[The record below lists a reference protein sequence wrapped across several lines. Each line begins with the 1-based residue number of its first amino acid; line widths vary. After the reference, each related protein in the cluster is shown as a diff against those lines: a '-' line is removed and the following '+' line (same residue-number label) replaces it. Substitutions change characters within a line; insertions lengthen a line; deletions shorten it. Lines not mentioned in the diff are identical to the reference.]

1 MQNLN
6 NNPQEINQT
15 YKQSNFIG
23 FENFIELE
31 NQVSQTKEK
40 SKLSKIG
47 KKLPKIG
54 SKECFKFD
62 RNLDFSLQRN
72 KLDRYGA
79 SELGNIL
86 IGGVGLKDLMVNRVL
101 KYFGISM
108 PFEENL
114 YMLKGKELENLGFR
128 EFIKAYGDN
137 IAVLYKNKYA
147 NGVDKYNYFKKMENS
162 KTLVGS
168 TIDGWLINNNGDLE
182 LLEIKSSDSNY
193 MSSAIEEYNKNGNFL
208 SSKYFF
214 KYYVQAQMQL
224 ACTGLEN
231 CNLFF
236 LIGAA
241 PVNCKIKRNNSLI
254 SKVLNFVL
262 KCEREVFNIRT
273 EIVKNNQV
281 KLLISNNIDNDTFN
295 KLVEEIEELVVKSDF
310 YQSGVEFDWIN
321 EFVEYVECVDLEIK
335 TEQSAI
341 NLECSL
347 FEIKNLKA
355 ELNKIQ
361 NENKK
366 KEKPIKELLKIKID
380 EIMRKYPLINHVN
393 YKFKEFV
400 FNYDPNKR
408 AISDRLKGLLPISE
422 KVFFFNNMAFSNS
435 SRVPIQ
441 RGHGKKIA
449 KENWLV

>member
-6 NNPQEINQT
+6 KNPQEINQT

-23 FENFIELE
+23 FENFIELD
-31 NQVSQTKEK
+31 NQASQTKKK

-62 RNLDFSLQRN
+62 RNFDFSVQRN
-72 KLDRYGA
+72 KLNKYGA
-79 SELGNIL
+79 SEVGNIL

-108 PFEENL
+108 PFKENL

-214 KYYVQAQMQL
+214 KYYVQAQIQL
-224 ACTGLEN
+224 ACTGLEY

-254 SKVLNFVL
+254 AKVLEFVK
-262 KCEREVFNIRT
+262 KCEQEVFDLRNKI
-273 EIVKNNQV
+273 IKNDKN

-295 KLVEEIEELVVKSDF
+295 KFVEEIEDLVEKSDF
-310 YQSGVEFDWIN
+310 YQSGVEFNWVK
-321 EFVEYVECVDLEIK
+321 EFVEYVECVNLEIE
-335 TEQSAI
+335 TEQFAV

-393 YKFKEFV
+393 YKFKEFM

-408 AISDRLKGLLPISE
+408 AISDRLKSLLPTCE
-422 KVFFFNNMAFSNS
+422 KAFFSNNIVFS
-435 SRVPIQ
+435 NITRVPV
-441 RGHGKKIA
+441 
-449 KENWLV
+449 E

>member
-1 MQNLN
+1 MISLN
-6 NNPQEINQT
+6 KNPQEINQT

-23 FENFIELE
+23 FENFIELD
-31 NQVSQTKEK
+31 NQASQTKKK

-62 RNLDFSLQRN
+62 RNFDFSVQRN
-72 KLDRYGA
+72 KLNKYGA
-79 SELGNIL
+79 SEVGNIL

-108 PFEENL
+108 PFKENL

-214 KYYVQAQMQL
+214 KYYVQAQIQL
-224 ACTGLEN
+224 ACTGLEY

-254 SKVLNFVL
+254 AKVLEFVK
-262 KCEREVFNIRT
+262 KCEQEVFDLRNKI
-273 EIVKNNQV
+273 IKNDKN

-295 KLVEEIEELVVKSDF
+295 KFVEEIEDLVEKSDF
-310 YQSGVEFDWIN
+310 YQSGVEFNWVK
-321 EFVEYVECVDLEIK
+321 EFVEYVECVNLEIE
-335 TEQSAI
+335 TEQFAV

-393 YKFKEFV
+393 YKFKEFM

-408 AISDRLKGLLPISE
+408 AISDRLKSLLPTCE
-422 KVFFFNNMAFSNS
+422 KAFFSNNIVFS
-435 SRVPIQ
+435 NITRVPV
-441 RGHGKKIA
+441 
-449 KENWLV
+449 E

>member
-79 SELGNIL
+79 SEVGNIL

-108 PFEENL
+108 PFKENL

-241 PVNCKIKRNNSLI
+241 PVNCKIKRNKSLI
-254 SKVLNFVL
+254 AKVLEFVK
-262 KCEREVFNIRT
+262 KCEQEVFDLRNKI
-273 EIVKNNQV
+273 IKNDKN

-295 KLVEEIEELVVKSDF
+295 KFVEEIEALVEKSDF
-310 YQSGVEFDWIN
+310 YQSGVEFNWVK
-321 EFVEYVECVDLEIK
+321 EFVEYVECVNLEIE
-335 TEQSAI
+335 TEQSAV

-393 YKFKEFV
+393 YKFKEFM

-408 AISDRLKGLLPISE
+408 AISDRLKSLLPTCE
-422 KVFFFNNMAFSNS
+422 KAFFSNNIVFS
-435 SRVPIQ
+435 NITRVPV
-441 RGHGKKIA
+441 
-449 KENWLV
+449 E

>member
-1 MQNLN
+1 MNNVSEKNQKNIQNGVSN
-6 NNPQEINQT
+6 MIHAEQ
-15 YKQSNFIG
+15 QSFIG
-23 FENFIELE
+23 CEVFEEKALPI
-31 NQVSQTKEK
+31 KEK

-47 KKLPKIG
+47 KKLPGI
-54 SKECFKFD
+54 SSQECFRFN
-62 RNLDFSLQRN
+62 RNIDFSLQRS
-72 KLDRYGA
+72 KLDKYGA
-79 SELGNIL
+79 SEVGTVV
-86 IGGVGLKDLMVNRVL
+86 IGGAGLKDVMINSVL
-101 KYFGISM
+101 KYFGMSL

-128 EFIKAYGDN
+128 EFVKAYGDN

-147 NGVDKYNYFKKMENS
+147 NGVDKYNYFKKIDNFEP
-162 KTLVGS
+162 LVGS
-168 TIDGWLINNNGDLE
+168 TIDGWFMNIYGDIE
-182 LLEIKSSDSNY
+182 LLEIKSSDSHY

-224 ACTGLEN
+224 ACTGLEY

-236 LIGAA
+236 LIDAA
-241 PVNCKIKRNNSLI
+241 PVNCKIKRNDSLI

-321 EFVEYVECVDLEIK
+321 EFVEYVECVNFEIQ
-335 TEQSAI
+335 TEESAI
-341 NLECSL
+341 NLEHNL
-347 FEIKNLKA
+347 IEINNLKV

-366 KEKPIKELLKIKID
+366 REKPIKDLLKIKID
-380 EIMRKYPLINHVN
+380 KVMDKYPLINHVN
-393 YKFKEFV
+393 YKFKQFM
-400 FNYDPNKR
+400 FNYDPKKR
-408 AISDRLKGLLPISE
+408 AIADRFKELIPINN
-422 KVFFFNNMAFSNS
+422 KVFVSSNMNNIAYENS
-435 SRVPIQ
+435 VPF
-441 RGHGKKIA
+441 
-449 KENWLV
+449 

>member
-1 MQNLN
+1 M
-6 NNPQEINQT
+6 
-15 YKQSNFIG
+15 
-23 FENFIELE
+23 
-31 NQVSQTKEK
+31 
-40 SKLSKIG
+40 
-47 KKLPKIG
+47 PKIG

-62 RNLDFSLQRN
+62 RNFDFSVQRN
-72 KLDRYGA
+72 KLNKYGA
-79 SELGNIL
+79 SEVGNIL

-108 PFEENL
+108 PFKENL

-214 KYYVQAQMQL
+214 KYYVQAQIQL
-224 ACTGLEN
+224 ACTGLEY

-254 SKVLNFVL
+254 AKVLEFVK
-262 KCEREVFNIRT
+262 KCEQEVFDLRNKI
-273 EIVKNNQV
+273 IKNDKN

-295 KLVEEIEELVVKSDF
+295 KFVEEIEDLVEKSDF
-310 YQSGVEFDWIN
+310 YQSGVEFNWVK
-321 EFVEYVECVDLEIK
+321 EFVEYVECVNLEIE
-335 TEQSAI
+335 TEQFAV

-393 YKFKEFV
+393 YKFKEFM

-408 AISDRLKGLLPISE
+408 AISDRLKSLLPTCE
-422 KVFFFNNMAFSNS
+422 KAFFSNNIVFS
-435 SRVPIQ
+435 NITRVPV
-441 RGHGKKIA
+441 
-449 KENWLV
+449 E

>member
-1 MQNLN
+1 MSNVSEKNQKNIQNGVSDMIHAE
-6 NNPQEINQT
+6 Q
-15 YKQSNFIG
+15 QSFIG
-23 FENFIELE
+23 CEVFEEKALP
-31 NQVSQTKEK
+31 TKEK

-47 KKLPKIG
+47 KKLPGI
-54 SKECFKFD
+54 SSQECFRFN
-62 RNLDFSLQRN
+62 RNIDFSLQRS
-72 KLDRYGA
+72 KLDKYGA
-79 SELGNIL
+79 SEVGTVV
-86 IGGVGLKDLMVNRVL
+86 IGGAGLKDVMINSVL
-101 KYFGISM
+101 KYFGMSL

-128 EFIKAYGDN
+128 EFVKAYGDN

-147 NGVDKYNYFKKMENS
+147 NGVDKYNYFKKMDNFEP
-162 KTLVGS
+162 LVGS
-168 TIDGWLINNNGDLE
+168 TIDGWFMNIYGDIE
-182 LLEIKSSDSNY
+182 LLEIKSSDSHY

-224 ACTGLEN
+224 ACTGLEY

-236 LIGAA
+236 LIDAA
-241 PVNCKIKRNNSLI
+241 PVNCKIKRNDSLI

-262 KCEREVFNIRT
+262 KCEREVFNIRA

-321 EFVEYVECVDLEIK
+321 EFVEYVDCVNLEIK

-341 NLECSL
+341 NLEGDL
-347 FEIKNLKA
+347 VEINNLKV

-366 KEKPIKELLKIKID
+366 REKPIKDLLKIKID
-380 EIMRKYPLINHVN
+380 KVMDKYPLINHVN
-393 YKFKEFV
+393 YKFKQFM
-400 FNYDPNKR
+400 FNYDPKKR
-408 AISDRLKGLLPISE
+408 AIADRFKELIPINN
-422 KVFFFNNMAFSNS
+422 KVFVPSNMRNIAYENS
-435 SRVPIQ
+435 VPF
-441 RGHGKKIA
+441 
-449 KENWLV
+449 

>member
-1 MQNLN
+1 MSHIEKNQENIQNGVSN
-6 NNPQEINQT
+6 MIHADQ
-15 YKQSNFIG
+15 QSFIG
-23 FENFIELE
+23 CEVFEEKALPI
-31 NQVSQTKEK
+31 KEK

-47 KKLPKIG
+47 KKLPGI
-54 SKECFKFD
+54 SSQECFRFN
-62 RNLDFSLQRN
+62 RNIDFSLQRS
-72 KLDRYGA
+72 KLDKYGA
-79 SELGNIL
+79 SEVGTVV
-86 IGGVGLKDLMVNRVL
+86 IGGAGLKDVMINSVL
-101 KYFGISM
+101 KYFGMSL

-128 EFIKAYGDN
+128 EFVKAYGDN

-147 NGVDKYNYFKKMENS
+147 NGVDKYNYFKKIDNFEP
-162 KTLVGS
+162 LVGS
-168 TIDGWLINNNGDLE
+168 TIDGWFMNIYGDIE
-182 LLEIKSSDSNY
+182 LLEIKSSDSHY

-224 ACTGLEN
+224 ACTGLEY

-236 LIGAA
+236 LIDAA
-241 PVNCKIKRNNSLI
+241 PVNCKIKRNDSLI

-281 KLLISNNIDNDTFN
+281 KLLISKNIDNDTFN

-310 YQSGVEFDWIN
+310 YQFGVEFDWIN
-321 EFVEYVECVDLEIK
+321 EFVEYVECLDLEIK

-341 NLECSL
+341 NLEEDL
-347 FEIKNLKA
+347 IKINNLKV

-366 KEKPIKELLKIKID
+366 REKPIKDLLKIKID
-380 EIMRKYPLINHVN
+380 KIMDKYPLINHMN
-393 YKFKEFV
+393 YRFKQFV
-400 FNYDPNKR
+400 FNYDPKKR
-408 AISDRLKGLLPISE
+408 AIADRFKELTPINN
-422 KVFFFNNMAFSNS
+422 KVFVPSNMSNIAYENS
-435 SRVPIQ
+435 VPF
-441 RGHGKKIA
+441 
-449 KENWLV
+449 

>member
-1 MQNLN
+1 M
-6 NNPQEINQT
+6 IHI
-15 YKQSNFIG
+15 KQQSFTG
-23 FENFIELE
+23 CEVFEEKTLPI
-31 NQVSQTKEK
+31 KEK

-47 KKLPKIG
+47 KKLPGI
-54 SKECFKFD
+54 SSQECFRFN
-62 RNLDFSLQRN
+62 RNIDFSLQRS
-72 KLDRYGA
+72 KLDKYGA
-79 SELGNIL
+79 SEVGTVV
-86 IGGVGLKDLMVNRVL
+86 IGGTGLKDVMINSVL
-101 KYFGISM
+101 KYFGMSL

-128 EFIKAYGDN
+128 EFVKAYGDN

-147 NGVDKYNYFKKMENS
+147 NGVDKYNYFKKIDNFEP
-162 KTLVGS
+162 LVGA
-168 TIDGWLINNNGDLE
+168 TIDGWFININGDIE

-193 MSSAIEEYNKNGNFL
+193 MSSAIEAYNKNGNFL

-224 ACTGLEN
+224 ACTGLEY

-236 LIGAA
+236 LIDAA
-241 PVNCKIKRNNSLI
+241 PVNCKIKRNDSLI
-254 SKVLNFVL
+254 SKVLNFLL

-273 EIVKNNQV
+273 EIVKNNQA

-321 EFVEYVECVDLEIK
+321 EFVEYVECVNFEIQ

-341 NLECSL
+341 NLEENL
-347 FEIKNLKA
+347 IEINNLKV

-366 KEKPIKELLKIKID
+366 REKPIKDLLKIKID
-380 EIMRKYPLINHVN
+380 KIMDEYPLINHRN
-393 YKFKEFV
+393 YRFKQFV
-400 FNYDPNKR
+400 FNYDPKKR
-408 AISDRLKGLLPISE
+408 AIADRFKELIPINN
-422 KVFFFNNMAFSNS
+422 KVFVPSNINNITYANS
-435 SRVPIQ
+435 VPF
-441 RGHGKKIA
+441 
-449 KENWLV
+449 

>member
-6 NNPQEINQT
+6 KNPQEINQT

-23 FENFIELE
+23 FENFIELD
-31 NQVSQTKEK
+31 NQASQTKEK

-62 RNLDFSLQRN
+62 RNFDFGLQRN

-79 SELGNIL
+79 SEVGNIL

-108 PFEENL
+108 PFKENL

-214 KYYVQAQMQL
+214 KYYVQAQIQL
-224 ACTGLEN
+224 ACTGLEY

-254 SKVLNFVL
+254 AKVLEFVK
-262 KCEREVFNIRT
+262 KCEQEVFDLRNKI
-273 EIVKNNQV
+273 IKNDKN

-295 KLVEEIEELVVKSDF
+295 KFVEEIEDLVEKSDF
-310 YQSGVEFDWIN
+310 YQSGVEFNWVK
-321 EFVEYVECVDLEIK
+321 EFVEYVECVNLEIE
-335 TEQSAI
+335 TEQSAV

-366 KEKPIKELLKIKID
+366 KKNLLKSYSKLKLMKLCVNIHLS
-380 EIMRKYPLINHVN
+380 IM
-393 YKFKEFV
+393 
-400 FNYDPNKR
+400 
-408 AISDRLKGLLPISE
+408 
-422 KVFFFNNMAFSNS
+422 
-435 SRVPIQ
+435 
-441 RGHGKKIA
+441 
-449 KENWLV
+449 

>member
-1 MQNLN
+1 MSHITN
-6 NNPQEINQT
+6 NQEIQNNKINRKSRIIHVNQ
-15 YKQSNFIG
+15 QSFIG
-23 FENFIELE
+23 FEVFEE
-31 NQVSQTKEK
+31 KSTQTKEK

-47 KKLPKIG
+47 KKLPEI
-54 SKECFKFD
+54 SSRECFKFD

-72 KLDRYGA
+72 KLDKYGA
-79 SELGNIL
+79 SEVGNIL

-101 KYFGISM
+101 KYFGMSM

-128 EFIKAYGDN
+128 EFIKVHGDN
-137 IAVLYKNKYA
+137 IDVLYKNKYA
-147 NGVDKYNYFKKMENS
+147 NGVDKYNYFKKMGNS

-208 SSKYFF
+208 SNKYFF

-236 LIGAA
+236 LIGAT
-241 PVNCKIKRNNSLI
+241 PINCKIKRNDSLI
-254 SKVLNFVL
+254 SKVLEFVNN
-262 KCEREVFNIRT
+262 CEL
-273 EIVKNNQV
+273 EIINLRNKIGKNNAV
-281 KLLISNNIDNDTFN
+281 NLLMSHNDDNHTFIN
-295 KLVEEIEELVVKSDF
+295 FIEELVVNSDF
-310 YQSGVEFDWIN
+310 YQSGVEFNWIN

-335 TEQSAI
+335 TKQSAI

-347 FEIKNLKA
+347 FEIKNLKV

-361 NENKK
+361 NENRK

-380 EIMRKYPLINHVN
+380 EIIRKYPLINNVN
-393 YKFKEFV
+393 YKFREFM

-408 AISDRLKGLLPISE
+408 AISDRVKSLLPTCE
-422 KVFFFNNMAFSNS
+422 KVFFSNNIAFLNS
-435 SRVPIQ
+435 TRVPV
-441 RGHGKKIA
+441 
-449 KENWLV
+449 E

>member
-1 MQNLN
+1 MQNFN

-15 YKQSNFIG
+15 YKQPNFIG

-47 KKLPKIG
+47 KKLPRI
-54 SKECFKFD
+54 SSQECFKFD
-62 RNLDFSLQRN
+62 RNQDFSIQRN

-79 SELGNIL
+79 SEVGNIL

-128 EFIKAYGDN
+128 EFIKAHGDN

-147 NGVDKYNYFKKMENS
+147 NGVDKYNYFKKVGNS

-168 TIDGWLINNNGDLE
+168 TIDGWFINNNGDLE

-193 MSSAIEEYNKNGNFL
+193 MSSAIDKYNKNGNFL

-236 LIGAA
+236 L
-241 PVNCKIKRNNSLI
+241 
-254 SKVLNFVL
+254 
-262 KCEREVFNIRT
+262 
-273 EIVKNNQV
+273 
-281 KLLISNNIDNDTFN
+281 
-295 KLVEEIEELVVKSDF
+295 
-310 YQSGVEFDWIN
+310 
-321 EFVEYVECVDLEIK
+321 
-335 TEQSAI
+335 
-341 NLECSL
+341 
-347 FEIKNLKA
+347 
-355 ELNKIQ
+355 
-361 NENKK
+361 
-366 KEKPIKELLKIKID
+366 
-380 EIMRKYPLINHVN
+380 
-393 YKFKEFV
+393 
-400 FNYDPNKR
+400 
-408 AISDRLKGLLPISE
+408 
-422 KVFFFNNMAFSNS
+422 
-435 SRVPIQ
+435 
-441 RGHGKKIA
+441 
-449 KENWLV
+449 

>member
-1 MQNLN
+1 MTKVTKN
-6 NNPQEINQT
+6 NQKNNKISRKSRIIHV
-15 YKQSNFIG
+15 KQQSFIG
-23 FENFIELE
+23 CEVFEEK
-31 NQVSQTKEK
+31 STPTKEK

-47 KKLPKIG
+47 KKLPKIS
-54 SKECFKFD
+54 SKECFRFNK
-62 RNLDFSLQRN
+62 NLDFSVQRN
-72 KLDRYGA
+72 KLDKYGA
-79 SELGNIL
+79 SEVGNIL

-128 EFIKAYGDN
+128 EFIKAHGDN

-147 NGVDKYNYFKKMENS
+147 NGVDKYNYFKKVGSSE
-162 KTLVGS
+162 TLVGS

-214 KYYVQAQMQL
+214 KYYVQAQIQL

-241 PVNCKIKRNNSLI
+241 PVNCKIKRNDALI
-254 SKVLNFVL
+254 AKVLEFVK
-262 KCEREVFNIRT
+262 KCEQEVFNLRN
-273 EIVKNNQV
+273 EIVKNDKN

-295 KLVEEIEELVVKSDF
+295 KFVEEIEDLVVNSDF
-310 YQSGVEFDWIN
+310 YQSGVEFNWVK

-393 YKFKEFV
+393 YKFKEFM

-408 AISDRLKGLLPISE
+408 AISDRLKGLLPTSE
-422 KVFFFNNMAFSNS
+422 KVFFFNNIAFSNS
-435 SRVPIQ
+435 PRVPV
-441 RGHGKKIA
+441 
-449 KENWLV
+449 E

>member
-79 SELGNIL
+79 SEVGNIL

-295 KLVEEIEELVVKSDF
+295 KLVEEIEEL
-310 YQSGVEFDWIN
+310 
-321 EFVEYVECVDLEIK
+321 
-335 TEQSAI
+335 
-341 NLECSL
+341 
-347 FEIKNLKA
+347 
-355 ELNKIQ
+355 
-361 NENKK
+361 
-366 KEKPIKELLKIKID
+366 
-380 EIMRKYPLINHVN
+380 
-393 YKFKEFV
+393 
-400 FNYDPNKR
+400 
-408 AISDRLKGLLPISE
+408 
-422 KVFFFNNMAFSNS
+422 
-435 SRVPIQ
+435 
-441 RGHGKKIA
+441 
-449 KENWLV
+449 